1 MARSEAGF
9 DVAFRVVGGKTR
21 PKRAR
26 RLVEHVRPHQS
37 SDGGRPAADD
47 PRQRGEAPTECRA
60 ENRPQHAPPMKLHL
74 FFIVI
79 GSAGVNH
86 GAPARVDMIS
96 RRLYPYII
104 FFGEITPRM
113 RTILAEEQL

>member
-1 MARSEAGF
+1 
-9 DVAFRVVGGKTR
+9 
-21 PKRAR
+21 
-26 RLVEHVRPHQS
+26 
-37 SDGGRPAADD
+37 
-47 PRQRGEAPTECRA
+47 
-60 ENRPQHAPPMKLHL
+60 MKLHL